1 MQASVTVEIGLCD
14 IVFTLD
20 ELHIAMHH
28 EDPFNIV
35 NILEK
40 TADNTDAGNI
50 IKILFSGFD
59 RHSIPVFTKL
69 RRHAF
74 R

>member
-28 EDPFNIV
+28 EDPLDIV

-40 TADNTDAGNI
+40 TAYNTDAGNI
-50 IKILFSGFD
+50 VQILFCGFD
-59 RHSIPVFTKL
+59 CHSIPVFAKL